1 MDYWETIVGQMK
13 AKLNFLGSH
22 STHHVLEKKWHLPT
36 TPRTPYQ
43 QLSLGVEASWFGAAF
58 QQGVLADFI
67 ILKAG

>member
-1 MDYWETIVGQMK
+1 M
-13 AKLNFLGSH
+13 A
-22 STHHVLEKKWHLPT
+22 LPT

-67 ILKAG
+67 LLKDEWRNVPGHSG